1 MYPLPSRI
9 YVRCATAK
17 ALKLFSF
24 SHPLKCLKIL
34 AHGPGSYAN
43 DSAWRIVN
51 KRCSCQVASESQIA
65 CLHIFCAHISLEN
78 AVTIHI
84 TFPFATCEIP

>member
-1 MYPLPSRI
+1 M
-9 YVRCATAK
+9 RCATAK
-17 ALKLFSF
+17 SLKSLSF
-24 SHPLKCLKIL
+24 FHPPKRLKML

-43 DSAWRIVN
+43 DGARRIVN

-65 CLHIFCAHISLEN
+65 CIHIFCAHITLEN

-84 TFPFATCEIP
+84 TFPFATRDLP